1 MNCKAIIKPMKIFI
15 NNDTGIRFRVVSVDN
30 GLVQCRAV
38 SKLQRS
44 GPKIPLD
51 FTISEELFC
60 SYLQSKF
67 SDREPK
73 FRQIL

>member
-1 MNCKAIIKPMKIFI
+1 MNFKAIIKPHKIFI
-15 NNDTGIRFRVVSVDN
+15 NNDTGIRFRIVEVVDGKVH
-30 GLVQCRAV
+30 CTAV

-44 GPKIPLD
+44 GPKIPIE
-51 FTISEELFC
+51 FTIDEKLFQ
-60 SYLQSKF
+60 SYLTPKY